1 MAEERPDPT
10 IRLLGVVAGATL
22 LWFVSLTVASLTL
35 NSEPQSAVLRAAMV
49 ALAVVGFVA
58 WICATALSI
67 RAQDEYTERIHLVAL
82 ACAFAVTGVFVFAA
96 DFLQRAG
103 FLSYLSFT
111 TIWLVMV
118 GTWWLSMV
126 IVARIYR

>member
-1 MAEERPDPT
+1 MAEEKRDPT
-10 IRLLGVVAGATL
+10 VRLLGVVAGATL
-22 LWFVSLTVASLTL
+22 LWFVSLSIASLTL
-35 NSEPQSAVLRAAMV
+35 SSEPQSPLLRAAMAV
-49 ALAVVGFVA
+49 LAVVGFVA
-58 WICATALSI
+58 WIGATALSI
-67 RAQDEYTERIHLVAL
+67 RAQDEYTQRIHLVAL
-82 ACAFAVTGVFVFAA
+82 ACAFAATGIFVFAA

-103 FLSYLSFT
+103 FLTYLSFT